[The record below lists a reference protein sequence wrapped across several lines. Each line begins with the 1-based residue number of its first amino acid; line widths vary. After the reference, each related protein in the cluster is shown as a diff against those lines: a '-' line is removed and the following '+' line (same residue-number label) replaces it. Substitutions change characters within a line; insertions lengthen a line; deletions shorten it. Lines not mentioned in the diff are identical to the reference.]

1 MPWPCQKPRLVGVKW
16 RNTPEMICF
25 LKKVWIF
32 KITNFR
38 PFCFN
43 HNYWNRKRHNEN
55 SRWKLDCSI
64 GVLAAIRP
72 GCKMFIFWFLSLWCR
87 SNGENLTRFKIAA
100 QTLMTFSGNFFIE
113 EMERQ
118 SRYNVVQIVVKTM
131 TREPSCLKVKCTV
144 PNKID
149 GRITVGMNGFIGS
162 RCYTFVQ
169 TDIFFV
175 ICPRIQRLLPF
186 YKHR

>member
-1 MPWPCQKPRLVGVKW
+1 
-16 RNTPEMICF
+16 MICF
-25 LKKVWIF
+25 QKKVWIF

-43 HNYWNRKRHNEN
+43 HNYWNREWQNEN
-55 SRWKLDCSI
+55 YRWKLDGSI
-64 GVLAAIRP
+64 GGLVAIRP
-72 GCKMFIFWFLSLWCR
+72 SRNMFIFWFLSLWR
-87 SNGENLTRFKIAA
+87 RLNGENLTRFKIAA
-100 QTLMTFSGNFFIE
+100 QTLMTFAGNFFIE
-113 EMERQ
+113 EMKRQ

-131 TREPSCLKVKCTV
+131 TREPRQRYLKVKYTV

-169 TDIFFV
+169 TIFFLSFAQGYNV
-175 ICPRIQRLLPF
+175 YSLSINTDKTNLLSWN
-186 YKHR
+186 